1 MEPKNSLTPAE
12 WSVME
17 ALWAHPG
24 ASGRTVT
31 DALRASTGYHRSTTL
46 TLLRR
51 LEEKGAVRSENQE
64 GRKTFYPLIPRE
76 DAALRE
82 AEDVLSRAY
91 RGSVSLLVSA
101 LTRKQTLPPEELQQ
115 LRQMLAQ
122 MEGGEDHG

>member
-1 MEPKNSLTPAE
+1 MEPKNNLTPAE

-24 ASGRTVT
+24 ASGRDIT
-31 DALRASTGYHRSTTL
+31 DALHASAGYHRSTTL

-51 LEEKGAVRSENQE
+51 LEEKGAVRSETQE
-64 GRKTFYPLIPRE
+64 GRKAFYALIPRE

-122 MEGGEDHG
+122 MEGGEDHA

>member
-1 MEPKNSLTPAE
+1 M
-12 WSVME
+12 V
-17 ALWAHPG
+17 
-24 ASGRTVT
+24 
-31 DALRASTGYHRSTTL
+31 
-46 TLLRR
+46 
-51 LEEKGAVRSENQE
+51 
-64 GRKTFYPLIPRE
+64 PRE

-122 MEGGEDHG
+122 MEGGEDHD

>member
-1 MEPKNSLTPAE
+1 MEPKNNLTPVE

-24 ASGRTVT
+24 ASGRDVT
-31 DALRASTGYHRSTTL
+31 DALHASAGYHRSTTL

-51 LEEKGAVRSENQE
+51 LEEKGAVRAETQE
-64 GRKTFYPLIPRE
+64 GRKAFYAQIPRE

-115 LRQMLAQ
+115 LRQMLKEL
-122 MEGGEDHG
+122 EGGEDHD

>member
-1 MEPKNSLTPAE
+1 MEPKNNLTPAE

-24 ASGRTVT
+24 ASGRDVT
-31 DALRASTGYHRSTTL
+31 DALHASAGYHRSTTL

-51 LEEKGAVRSENQE
+51 LEEKGAVRSETQE
-64 GRKTFYPLIPRE
+64 GRKVFYARIPRE

-101 LTRKQTLPPEELQQ
+101 LTRKQSLPPEELQQ
-115 LRQMLAQ
+115 LRQMLSQ
-122 MEGGEDHG
+122 MEGGEDHD

>member
-1 MEPKNSLTPAE
+1 MEPKNNLTSAE

-24 ASGRTVT
+24 ASGRDIT
-31 DALRASTGYHRSTTL
+31 DALHASAGYHRSTTL

-51 LEEKGAVRSENQE
+51 LEEKGAVRSETQE
-64 GRKTFYPLIPRE
+64 GRKAFYTLIPRE

-115 LRQMLAQ
+115 LRQMLKEL
-122 MEGGEDHG
+122 EGGEDHD